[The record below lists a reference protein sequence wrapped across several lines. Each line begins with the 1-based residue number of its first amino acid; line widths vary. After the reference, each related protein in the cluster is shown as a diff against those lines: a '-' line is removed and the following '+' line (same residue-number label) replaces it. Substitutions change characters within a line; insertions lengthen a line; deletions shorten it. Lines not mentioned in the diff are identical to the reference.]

1 MPKRHRHRESAHAAV
16 GIPGTAATSVAPA
29 AAPGVAAA
37 APAACLADPKPQH
50 LADLLLDPS
59 RVRPVVVISRLPD
72 LEQPRL
78 DGEAIALELKG
89 VADVVVIT
97 NGPPTYEFERLM
109 PRDTHI
115 FGSAARVYPP
125 GLTWTKD
132 PYSSPLR
139 VIRSQSDIEP
149 VTARIVSDAED
160 AAFAGGWKTASLASV
175 ETHLQTGLVKSVAPD
190 GSRAVIELASGL
202 QSFLPAEST
211 GLGIPLHWI
220 LGAGLTVSGTF
231 DDGKRIFS
239 IGPLELPA
247 AGVGYADG
255 CVVPALV
262 LSAGNGSAEFSLVP
276 GHSHTVPLDSI
287 SSNELDSAEDL
298 LTVGEVV
305 AVRLRRRGG
314 QLVLSML
321 DVDDSE
327 PVLSSPEIV
336 PGGGPWL
343 VPGRDLLQTATHE
356 RRGGQV
362 KAPAESPQDTPAAG
376 ARALHS
382 VELALATERSRRQL
396 LEAELAETQA
406 AVDQFQEHAVQLDAD
421 VMLARQQA
429 AELSS
434 LHQELDRHRREAAVT
449 SQQLSQMKK
458 KLRGIRKEEAM
469 PESLFPD
476 PQSDFD
482 FELKYT
488 WAVQIPALEKAR
500 RPLGPYRI
508 GAEFLQ
514 TLREQPKE
522 KQKKAFKAIVDL
534 LSNDTAKLS
543 ARDAHLLRTHV
554 AGGAAPV
561 VRNNGQDVC
570 WRLSLEQN
578 VAAAR
583 RLHYWKCA
591 DGVVELSR
599 VTVHD
604 GTDA

>member
-16 GIPGTAATSVAPA
+16 GIPGTATTS
-29 AAPGVAAA
+29 A
-37 APAACLADPKPQH
+37 APAAVPAASLTDPEPQDLAN
-50 LADLLLDPS
+50 LLLDPS

-72 LEQPRL
+72 LDQPRL
-78 DGEAIALELKG
+78 DGESIAVELKG

-97 NGPPTYEFERLM
+97 NGRPTYELERLM

-125 GLTWTKD
+125 GLKWTDD

-139 VIRSQSDIEP
+139 VIRSQSDIES

-160 AAFAGGWKTASLASV
+160 AAFAGGWKTASSASV
-175 ETHLQTGLVKSVAPD
+175 GTHLQTGLVRSVAPD
-190 GSRAVIELASGL
+190 GSRAVIELDSGL
-202 QSFLPAEST
+202 QAFLPAEST

-220 LGAGLTVSGTF
+220 LRAGLPVSGTF
-231 DDGKRIFS
+231 DTGKRVFS
-239 IGPLELPA
+239 ISPLELPA
-247 AGVGYADG
+247 PGDGYADG
-255 CVVPALV
+255 CVVPALI
-262 LSAGNGSAEFSLVP
+262 LSAGNASAEFSLVP

-287 SSNELDSAEDL
+287 SSNELDSAADL

-305 AVRLRRRGG
+305 AVRLRHRGDK
-314 QLVLSML
+314 LVLSML

-327 PVLSSPEIV
+327 PVLNAPEIV
-336 PGGGPWL
+336 AGGGPWL
-343 VPGRDLLQTATHE
+343 VPGRDLLQTAAHE
-356 RRGGQV
+356 KRGGQV
-362 KAPAESPQDTPAAG
+362 KPPAESPQDTPAAG
-376 ARALHS
+376 ASALQS
-382 VELALATERSRRQL
+382 VELSLATERSRGRL
-396 LEAELAETQA
+396 LEAELAEAQA
-406 AVDQFQEHAVQLDAD
+406 AVDRFQEHAVQLDAD

-429 AELSS
+429 AELST
-434 LHQELDRHRREAAVT
+434 LHQELDRYRREATAT

-469 PESLFPD
+469 PERLFPD

-514 TLREQPKE
+514 TLREQPRE
-522 KQKKAFKAIVDL
+522 KQKKAFKAVVDL
-534 LSNDTAKLS
+534 LVNDPAKLS
-543 ARDAHLLRTHV
+543 SRDAHQLRTH
-554 AGGAAPV
+554 ASGGSAPV
-561 VRNNGQDVC
+561 VRNNGNGQEVC
-570 WRLSLEQN
+570 WRLSIEQN